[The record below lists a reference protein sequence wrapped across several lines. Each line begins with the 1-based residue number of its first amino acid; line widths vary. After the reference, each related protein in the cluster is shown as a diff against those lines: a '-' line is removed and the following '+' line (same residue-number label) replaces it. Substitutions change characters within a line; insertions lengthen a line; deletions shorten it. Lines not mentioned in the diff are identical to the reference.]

1 MKKYLLL
8 GENKLREFEK
18 DRELAKPLDF
28 GQGKLIFGGGSLITK
43 FGETLRPSSD
53 ESFLLLESD
62 IFPGRYYKLETYQQ
76 DYWLDVAD
84 FLDMLFSKMGKEKFY
99 IHMSKTSSAHSESKK
114 SLGVG
119 LGDFKVGTQARDY
132 AENHNN
138 TSLTRGSGNYGYKE
152 SASGLDSWLRQQQV
166 TDTALGNLGVR
177 AVVDAFKRNG
187 GSIQNG
193 AEFVNCFEME
203 KTLKESTEI
212 QCEISSDM
220 SQSTKHYAPSFANKA
235 GSFKRGRNLRKIH
248 AVLLCQVLGQRC
260 LGSLFEKT
268 RN

>member
-1 MKKYLLL
+1 MQKYLLL
-8 GENKLREFEK
+8 GENKLREFKK
-18 DRELAKPLDF
+18 DQELGKSF
-28 GQGKLIFGGGSLITK
+28 GFGKITYGGGSLVTK
-43 FGETLRPSSD
+43 FGERLSPSSD

-99 IHMSKTSSAHSESKK
+99 IHMSKTSSAYSESKK

-119 LGDFKVGTQARDY
+119 LGDFKVGTQARNY

-152 SASGLDSWLRQQQV
+152 SASGLDSWLSQQQV
-166 TDTALGNLGVR
+166 TDTDLGNLGVR

-187 GSIQNG
+187 GSIQSG
-193 AEFVNCFEME
+193 AEFVSCFEME

-212 QCEISSDM
+212 QCEISAGISEGA
-220 SQSTKHYAPSFANKA
+220 KHYVKSFANKA
-235 GSFKRGRNLRKIH
+235 SSSKKGGIFSSSSNDGETYEKYT
-248 AVLLCQVLGQRC
+248 
-260 LGSLFEKT
+260 LFYYAKF
-268 RN
+268 